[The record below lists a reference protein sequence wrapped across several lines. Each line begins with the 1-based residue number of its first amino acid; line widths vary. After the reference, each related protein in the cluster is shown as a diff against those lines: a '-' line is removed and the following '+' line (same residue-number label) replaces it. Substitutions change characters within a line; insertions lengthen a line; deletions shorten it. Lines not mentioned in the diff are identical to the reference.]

1 MMMNLFF
8 MLALVGA
15 YVFFLTVHVYDNDT
29 PFVLISDAAVT
40 VVEGSLNASYW
51 IELGSQPTAD
61 VTISIDN
68 SASNGLVIASA
79 VEITFT
85 PSDWNVA
92 QPIVLSGPND
102 DISNSD
108 FTYNLVHSS
117 ASSDTNYDSGVM
129 FLTST
134 SVNVKYYDD
143 DIASIHVSKT
153 QISLSE
159 QTPTSATYQV
169 SLTSQPTAAVTISI
183 DNAGAGS
190 RVSADFATLDFTTDN
205 WHEPQTVTLTVNS
218 DDVVNSDLSYDLVH
232 TATSS
237 DPMYDGLSAFFL
249 PSANVHVQLQ
259 DNDYGSVMIS
269 KGSFYLLEGESST
282 YDISLTS
289 SPNSTVVVNLSPS
302 ARISV
307 SPDSITF
314 TASNWSTPVE
324 ITMTTVVDS
333 IAHGLPDVKSIVH
346 SLVTSD
352 PVYSTAPFLPAAS
365 IPVELHDIG
374 MPGVSISPLRLFLTE
389 LEVATYEVVL
399 FSQPLDTV
407 VISIIDPEAQNFV
420 TLDKDTLTF
429 ETGDWDTPQ
438 VVTATALDTFVA
450 NGVEPLKFTF
460 VHTSSSTDT
469 AYNGAGT
476 YFVPSNGV
484 LNVTLY
490 NKDIECVNPCL
501 PGKYPMLYGDIPIC
515 LNCPMGFY
523 CPGECNGPI
532 ACPIGTR
539 SDAEKAISKSTCE
552 SCPEGYI
559 SAYEASTTCTI
570 CPSGTIC
577 PDPAS
582 PWTPCA
588 TGSFSSAGSIECT
601 NCTAGYAC
609 ADPSLAPEICQD
621 GQYSTA
627 GQTECTPCPAGHFC
641 PTASAEPVQ
650 CDAGYYS
657 PGLITNC
664 TECPVGS
671 SCMDPAVPPRACSST
686 MQALARVCRTCPTI
700 C

>member
-1 MMMNLFF
+1 
-8 MLALVGA
+8 
-15 YVFFLTVHVYDNDT
+15 
-29 PFVLISDAAVT
+29 
-40 VVEGSLNASYW
+40 
-51 IELGSQPTAD
+51 
-61 VTISIDN
+61 
-68 SASNGLVIASA
+68 
-79 VEITFT
+79 
-85 PSDWNVA
+85 
-92 QPIVLSGPND
+92 
-102 DISNSD
+102 
-108 FTYNLVHSS
+108 
-117 ASSDTNYDSGVM
+117 
-129 FLTST
+129 
-134 SVNVKYYDD
+134 
-143 DIASIHVSKT
+143 
-153 QISLSE
+153 
-159 QTPTSATYQV
+159 
-169 SLTSQPTAAVTISI
+169 
-183 DNAGAGS
+183 
-190 RVSADFATLDFTTDN
+190 
-205 WHEPQTVTLTVNS
+205 
-218 DDVVNSDLSYDLVH
+218 
-232 TATSS
+232 
-237 DPMYDGLSAFFL
+237 
-249 PSANVHVQLQ
+249 
-259 DNDYGSVMIS
+259 
-269 KGSFYLLEGESST
+269 
-282 YDISLTS
+282 
-289 SPNSTVVVNLSPS
+289 
-302 ARISV
+302 
-307 SPDSITF
+307 
-314 TASNWSTPVE
+314 
-324 ITMTTVVDS
+324 MTTVVDS

-641 PTASAEPVQ
+641 PTTSAEPVQ
-650 CDAGYYS
+650 CYAGYYS
-657 PGLITNC
+657 PGLITDC
-664 TECPVGS
+664 TECPAGS
-671 SCMDPAVPPRACSST
+671 SCMDPAVPPRACSEGTYST
-686 MQALARVCRTCPTI
+686 ATSEYCQLCPSGYSCASAGGVPVPCDTATYRIEGDSICHQCPPGYTKISVSEQTPTSATTSIDNPGAGSRVSDLSYDLLESTTSPEAMCDGVSAFLSSSRISVDETFTFDGLALGVMVCSRK
-700 C
+700 